1 MRPLYEALEGAK
13 APKMVISSNSLAAKA
28 AAAAKERPVAPR
40 RTDFASRHA
49 SAPAT
54 KKASGTS
61 KKRIE
66 TIAEEHNYSYG
77 EEDEEEAAMRDPVLN
92 AAQKEFEKAKKAF
105 EAAQKVQEDAQRK
118 QEERVR
124 KQQDEIRDAQ
134 EATKKYFEEAK
145 KKQEEEKSLKTPSDL
160 RAPRKQVAA
169 QDSECDRLLSA
180 FNDYAKQL
188 RRDGQGLN
196 RRYQYRNDI

>member
-1 MRPLYEALEGAK
+1 
-13 APKMVISSNSLAAKA
+13 LAAKA
-28 AAAAKERPVAPR
+28 AAAARERPVVAPV

-66 TIAEEHNYSYG
+66 AIAEEHNYSYG
-77 EEDEEEAAMRDPVLN
+77 EEDDEEVAARDPVLN

-124 KQQDEIRDAQ
+124 K
-134 EATKKYFEEAK
+134 
-145 KKQEEEKSLKTPSDL
+145 
-160 RAPRKQVAA
+160 
-169 QDSECDRLLSA
+169 
-180 FNDYAKQL
+180 
-188 RRDGQGLN
+188 
-196 RRYQYRNDI
+196 